1 MKKNSSYPGSNKA
14 ALEMTGAEI
23 ETTLAYNIA
32 EKVAK
37 PRDIK
42 LEQINSQLQILAKEI
57 DKYSTGYRQFTDP
70 KGKVAANKYDALL
83 EEREKLPKYIE
94 KRDARRMASE
104 ELNKGGI
111 PGIKYLDNA
120 SRNSKGN
127 TKNYVI
133 FDEKLINIMKKYG
146 IAAPVAVSSMAVK
159 SSDQEDET

>member
-1 MKKNSSYPGSNKA
+1 MLVDMIA
-14 ALEMTGAEI
+14 RMT
-23 ETTLAYNIA
+23 
-32 EKVAK
+32 EKDRKEFAQ
-37 PRDIK
+37 K
-42 LEQINSQLQILAKEI
+42 LFDRNEILAKEI

-70 KGKVAANKYDALL
+70 KGKVAANKYDALP

-133 FDEKLINIMKKYG
+133 FDENLINIMKKYG